1 MEANLLIEDIVKV
14 DSEKC
19 TNCHVCIGA
28 CPVKYCNDASDISKG
43 IIVNAELCINCGSCI
58 KACTHDARYYV
69 DDIER
74 FLEDLKNGE
83 QIAALVA
90 PATEVNFPNQL
101 NKLLG
106 WLKTIGVKMNFDV
119 SLGAEIT
126 TYQYLQALKAG
137 VKTPIIAQPCPSVV
151 SYIEKYKPYLI
162 EHLAPT
168 GSPTLDMASWVHH
181 NHPGMKLAFISPCV
195 AKKVEIEDNNTQS
208 KVSYNVTIAKLK
220 EYFEKKNIDLNQYEE
235 ANFDGPLEAEKG
247 ILYSQPGGLFETL
260 KRYNY
265 PLKINQVRRTEGL
278 EIYEE
283 FFEELE
289 DEIKRNE
296 CDVLV
301 VDILNCLH
309 GCNRGTGT
317 IYSERTTNDVLKL
330 QAERLEKQQN
340 KYYNEKLKI
349 SELEELL
356 SNMNDID
363 FSRSYTDKT
372 NYIKK
377 LEEPDEEMIEI
388 INQQMGKFEAKDIK
402 NCGACGYASC
412 EKMAK
417 AVLNGL
423 YRPQQ
428 CHHFLEKYY
437 IENSGDIS

>member
-151 SYIEKYKPYLI
+151 SYIEKYKPNLI

-168 GSPTLDMASWVHH
+168 GSPALDMASWVHH

>member
-151 SYIEKYKPYLI
+151 SYIEKYKPNLI